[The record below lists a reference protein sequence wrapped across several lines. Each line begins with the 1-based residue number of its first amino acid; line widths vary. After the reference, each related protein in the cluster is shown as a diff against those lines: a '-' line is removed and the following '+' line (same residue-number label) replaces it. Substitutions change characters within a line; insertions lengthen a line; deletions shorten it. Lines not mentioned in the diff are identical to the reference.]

1 MPRVNQSEEVRILRF
16 FEEEPLEKAT
26 LLFHIISE
34 KMRTRL
40 PPGRAAPKKNGARSL
55 REPLRD
61 PKGGEEGHSI

>member
-1 MPRVNQSEEVRILRF
+1 MPRVHQSEEVRILRF

-40 PPGRAAPKKNGARSL
+40 PPGRAGPKKNNPPV
-55 REPLRD
+55 RETLRD
-61 PKGGEEGHSI
+61 AKSKEEVHGI